1 LKQNFDNDNLHHLYW
16 FFFAVVIIGATM
28 LLIQQFSGINAVV
41 FFSTTVFRSSGIT
54 SDVAASAL
62 VGVANVL
69 GALPTLIAHA

>member
-1 LKQNFDNDNLHHLYW
+1 MVS
-16 FFFAVVIIGATM
+16 FAVVIIGATM

-62 VGVANVL
+62 VGIANVL